1 MSYRGI
7 SDDDILKGIG
17 RAILEEEQGV
27 AFANT
32 EREEQFAV
40 CEDLVRKMFAGQ
52 KVKIRAVPHDD
63 LPSVGTIEVIGKGLT
78 IPNPYVFGAAAAL
91 AHNYEFYSKLN
102 GDVVLALTFYN
113 MTTKF

>member
-1 MSYRGI
+1 MSLNGL
-7 SDDDILKGIG
+7 SDDDILNGIV

-27 AFANT
+27 SISNPT
-32 EREEQFAV
+32 REEEFAA
-40 CEDLVRKMFAGQ
+40 CEELIRRVFDGQ

-63 LPSVGTIEVIGKGLT
+63 FPSVGTVEVIGKGLKV
-78 IPNPYVFGAAAAL
+78 PNPYVFGAAGSL

-113 MTTKF
+113 MTTKL